1 MPRFILD
8 DKPVLACALAGPV
21 PEEYHCVEVLTVAF
35 CRVHLSAPVDK
46 RILAAGD
53 HDTSGVVSMD
63 ARRLGSCLFCVL
75 WLDEACMGIF
85 KLLLSSSGDILVTTP

>member
-53 HDTSGVVSMD
+53 HDTSG
-63 ARRLGSCLFCVL
+63 L
-75 WLDEACMGIF
+75 
-85 KLLLSSSGDILVTTP
+85 